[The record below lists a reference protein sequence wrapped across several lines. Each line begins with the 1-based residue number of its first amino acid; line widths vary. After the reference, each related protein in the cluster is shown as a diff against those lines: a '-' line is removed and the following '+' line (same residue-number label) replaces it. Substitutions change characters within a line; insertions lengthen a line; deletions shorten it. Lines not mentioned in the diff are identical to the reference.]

1 MGAETRFE
9 SLVCG
14 ELGQLLRSPW
24 ASLSGKL
31 ELPSLPYW
39 RDIISNDGKRE
50 IVRIYAG
57 IGNFGARADLSSYLA
72 FRICRIRNEFNT
84 HSASAHS
91 CRFRDETIESVRTC
105 RIEKHCMQHGNA
117 ATTQVIA
124 IRIFRTRHRNIMPKE
139 VNCPT
144 ACSRH

>member
-14 ELGQLLRSPW
+14 ESGQLLRSPW

-50 IVRIYAG
+50 SVRIYAG
-57 IGNFGARADLSSYLA
+57 IGNFGARAGLSSYCAQSAESHADFGEFESRIDLGGCMPPVKPGRQA
-72 FRICRIRNEFNT
+72 SIAASFRERNGFAGAYRSLT
-84 HSASAHS
+84 
-91 CRFRDETIESVRTC
+91 
-105 RIEKHCMQHGNA
+105 
-117 ATTQVIA
+117 
-124 IRIFRTRHRNIMPKE
+124 
-139 VNCPT
+139 
-144 ACSRH
+144 